1 MNLADRLVRT
11 RVYLDPEHLAKCKVL
26 ADRYHTNRSEVI
38 RVALDHGLGLAPKD
52 LKRRQRSRSARAAG
66 PSDPRS
72 RSTPPPTTADL
83 SEQLRQYAETLL
95 ALDVRRPEAELRLL
109 VKTQATVLQVPAVE
123 LEDVVDEVI
132 TMLPSA
138 ADDDTESED
147 GVQRREPP
155 D

>member
-1 MNLADRLVRT
+1 MNVADRLVRT

-52 LKRRQRSRSARAAG
+52 LKRRQRAHSARAAA
-66 PSDPRS
+66 PSDPRP
-72 RSTPPPTTADL
+72 RSAAPPTTADL

-95 ALDVRRPEAELRLL
+95 ALDGHRPEAELRLL

-123 LEDVVDEVI
+123 LDVVDEVI
-132 TMLPSA
+132 TMLPSV
-138 ADDDTESED
+138 ADDDAESED

-155 D
+155 E

>member
-1 MNLADRLVRT
+1 MNPADRLVRT

-38 RVALDHGLGLAPKD
+38 RVALNHGLGLAPKD
-52 LKRRQRSRSARAAG
+52 LKRRQRARSARAAV
-66 PSDPRS
+66 PPDSRARS
-72 RSTPPPTTADL
+72 GVPPTTADL

-95 ALDVRRPEAELRLL
+95 ALDGHRPEAELRLL

-132 TMLPSA
+132 TMLPSVV
-138 ADDDTESED
+138 DDDEESED

-155 D
+155 E